1 MAVPTSPLRASPLP
15 SPRPSG
21 HTRPPCTQMADLQ
34 PHLRSHSPAPAVQT
48 HLEPRSPFCP
58 QPPVP
63 LRGRALPARTR
74 GLPPHLWSGLSVL
87 FGSWK
92 EEKEEGKHFGFYKVK
107 EFIS

>member
-1 MAVPTSPLRASPLP
+1 MAVPTSPLRVNPLP

-21 HTRPPCTQMADLQ
+21 HTRPLCTQIVGLQ
-34 PHLRSHSPAPAVQT
+34 PHLQVSLTSACSAGQT
-48 HLEPRSPFCP
+48 HLEPTSPFCP
-58 QPPVP
+58 PNPSSTEGPGAPSMHTGSPSPP
-63 LRGRALPARTR
+63 
-74 GLPPHLWSGLSVL
+74 GLSVL